1 MEPIKDNIVVGETR
15 TGIKFKIDKRV
26 ADDNRTM
33 YYIRT
38 MRKYKDSTDN
48 QSKVVDA
55 VYSLLEVIF
64 GSGEGLEIF
73 LNEVAYRHDGV
84 ADSTSLME
92 ELSDIFEVI
101 GLKNSSSSQT

>member
-1 MEPIKDNIVVGETR
+1 MEPNNNIVIGETR

-38 MRKYKDSTDN
+38 MRKYRDSEDDKMK
-48 QSKVVDA
+48 SVDA

-64 GSGEGLEIF
+64 GSGAGLETF

-84 ADSTSLME
+84 ADSVSLME
-92 ELSDIFEVI
+92 ELNDIFEVI